1 MTQPLKHPYVFLHL
15 TNFSPKHN
23 HISEG
28 NLILATVKVSS
39 TPAIGIAVLYYY
51 LRWQPHGNSPIS
63 IRLFLVFKYGRCL
76 IRRLY
81 WTNGGLLSRVQKI
94 DRISSRKPT
103 PALNGRPAYFNIS
116 LLRTPYRFTQL
127 FSVVSTPPSPLLCR
141 RSSLSFC
148 LCATTAIQ
156 ISR

>member
-116 LLRTPYRFTQL
+116 VSYHVTRWFWILLAVPRQFL
-127 FSVVSTPPSPLLCR
+127 FVRIPG
-141 RSSLSFC
+141 
-148 LCATTAIQ
+148 
-156 ISR
+156 